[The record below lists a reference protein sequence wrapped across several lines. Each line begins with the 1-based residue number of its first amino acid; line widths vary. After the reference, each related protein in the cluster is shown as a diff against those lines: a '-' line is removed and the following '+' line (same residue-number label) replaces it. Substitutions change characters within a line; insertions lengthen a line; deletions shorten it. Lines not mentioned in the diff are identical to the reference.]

1 MYLGIDFLVTP
12 AGDPLVVDVNVGLP
26 GGAHEYDLTHRVRW
40 GKPSGVFDRIEALS
54 RRAYGT
60 PFASYLDLLPFIAAL
75 KPFKLWMDGQGP
87 LPPDLHPAL
96 RLEDKWVQYGLV
108 RPIAAMPET
117 TVFDPADSADAVR
130 FMAGKGRVVLK
141 RRLGRGGR
149 GLRIVHSPSDLAVS
163 PEPPGCGWL
172 LQDHVDSRADGRT
185 LSLRAVAFAGEFVAV
200 YANLSTRAT
209 SNHGRLAYVEPGD
222 RLGLADPGA
231 GAASFDE
238 RSWEAG
244 IWFGAEEPAYLRHN
258 LYEEEVSLSALLV
271 PERMLTAIREVSVSI
286 ERLYESLD
294 WTALPKACFEERE
307 ER

>member
-1 MYLGIDFLVTP
+1 MYLGIDFLLGSDGAP
-12 AGDPLVVDVNVGLP
+12 FVVDVNVGLP
-26 GGAHEYDLTHRVRW
+26 GGAHEYDLTHRVRR
-40 GKPSGVFDRIEALS
+40 GKPSGVFERIEALS
-54 RRAYGT
+54 RQVYGT
-60 PFASYLDLLPFIAAL
+60 PFSSYLDSLPFIAAL
-75 KPFKLWMDGQGP
+75 KPFKLWMDGQGVR
-87 LPPDLHPAL
+87 PPDFHPAL

-108 RPIAAMPET
+108 HPIAAMPET
-117 TVFDPADSADAVR
+117 MAFDPAESAAAVR

-149 GLRIVHSPSDLAVS
+149 GLRIVQSPSDLAVS

-172 LQDHVDSRADGRT
+172 LQDYVDSRADGWSM
-185 LSLRAVAFAGEFVAV
+185 SLRAVAFAGELVAV

-222 RLGLADPGA
+222 HLGLADPGA
-231 GAASFDE
+231 GAVSFDE

-258 LYEEEVSLSALLV
+258 LYEEEAWLSALLV
-271 PERMLTAIREVSVSI
+271 PERTLAAIREASVSI

-294 WTALPKACFEERE
+294 WAALPRACFEERE
-307 ER
+307 GR